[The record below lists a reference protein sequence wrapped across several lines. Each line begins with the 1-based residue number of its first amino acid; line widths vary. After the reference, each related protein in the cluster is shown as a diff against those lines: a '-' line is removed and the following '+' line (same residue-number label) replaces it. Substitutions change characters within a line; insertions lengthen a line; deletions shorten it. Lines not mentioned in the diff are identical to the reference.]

1 MVIAISMFLVYLLDL
16 LLKTNLRKQL
26 FDPAQLRLLKGTLD
40 HFLLNLLEAARP
52 VSQERTRCVTTTQNP
67 RQRLLMISDKCIV

>member
-1 MVIAISMFLVYLLDL
+1 MFLVYLLDL

-26 FDPAQLRLLKGTLD
+26 FDPAQLRLLEGTLD

-52 VSQERTRCVTTTQNP
+52 VSQERTRCVTGKKNNDTKPSST
-67 RQRLLMISDKCIV
+67 SAHDK